1 MKPKFSVDTLNDNVD
16 NAKSCQWKRFILELA
31 AKKKFPPEYFLAT
44 DRVDIHIIK
53 GDKNLIAFISL
64 LHIRNY
70 CIQKF
75 IFQKK
80 VFLGVGFPSQV
91 SSSRE
96 SAESRISEQILQT
109 KIMQT

>member
-1 MKPKFSVDTLNDNVD
+1 MKALHSRTCRQKNFRRS
-16 NAKSCQWKRFILELA
+16 I
-31 AKKKFPPEYFLAT
+31 FLAT
-44 DRVDIHIIK
+44 DRVDIHIIE

-80 VFLGVGFPSQV
+80 VCLGVGFPSQV
-91 SSSRE
+91 ASSRE

-109 KIMQT
+109 KIMQTEIMSIYGSPCYK

>member
-1 MKPKFSVDTLNDNVD
+1 MKALHSRTCRQKN
-16 NAKSCQWKRFILELA
+16 
-31 AKKKFPPEYFLAT
+31 FPPEYFLAA

-64 LHIRNY
+64 LLIRNC

-80 VFLGVGFPSQV
+80 VCLGVGFPSQV
-91 SSSRE
+91 SRSQE

-109 KIMQT
+109 IKVLCEQTRELTHDFLDCV